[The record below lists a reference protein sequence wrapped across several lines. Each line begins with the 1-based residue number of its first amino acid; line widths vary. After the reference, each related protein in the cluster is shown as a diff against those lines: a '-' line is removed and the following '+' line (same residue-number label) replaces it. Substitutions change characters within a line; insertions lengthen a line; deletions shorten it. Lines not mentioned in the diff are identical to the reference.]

1 MFVQRFAALLVIIAT
16 LILLSSAAFAADTA
30 TTAGSVVLLQNGQA
44 PVPRIYVDADSA
56 GSGSGLDWENAFQ
69 SLADGLAAAAAASS
83 HEVWVAGGTYYGPL
97 TIPVGV
103 AVYGGF
109 AGTEANL
116 SERILGANETIVVG
130 GLTFEPGG
138 WTRNPANGHFYRL
151 TDSMTWTDAE
161 AAAVSLGGHL
171 VTINDAQENAWV
183 ASVFIW
189 YDYCWI
195 GLSDAAE
202 EGTWQWVSGQTPAY
216 TNWDSGQPDN
226 NWEEDYAEMWGGG
239 MWNDLSG
246 DAQLL
251 GLVEHDGDSS
261 TVVSALD
268 GLTIQGSSS
277 WGIECIDVSPDVRN
291 CTIRNNPQGGVHC
304 YNGSSTFTNCSI
316 EMNGNYGLLADTH
329 AIVSVTDCT
338 ISGNSDY
345 GVYANYY
352 SDITINRCM
361 ITANGTG
368 VSSYTT
374 SDLVISSSYVS
385 GNYWGGIFCNNSSPE
400 IINCIISGNGGSNA
414 YYYYYYYGI
423 DAPGIHCYYASPII
437 TNCTISGNSASGV
450 QCNSSS
456 APVLTNTILN
466 DNGEY
471 GIYRQSTSA
480 APVVRYCLFSDNAGG
495 DYYDVG
501 SIYYGANDINMNV
514 AGASNNFSG
523 SPMYAMGATGTWTSD
538 PAYDLAT
545 NRTTLTDSAASF
557 VAGSL
562 VGRLVNPATST
573 WVQALIVANTDTT
586 LVVVGDFSSVV
597 SVGDPYQVLDYHLA
611 DGSSALD
618 KADEASAP
626 SQDFDGD
633 PRPGGDALVDLGADE
648 AASSYVPGP
657 DTQLPVSTV
666 TEMAA
671 ARTTASF
678 AVPYLASDAE
688 SGVQYVRLFYRKSGG
703 AWTQYGGDYTSSPID
718 FDTSATGGDGRYDF
732 YTVATDNGDNAETAP
747 PEPDATTLVMTSF
760 AGPRLYVGPEG
771 TGSELGSGWEDP
783 IWDLQAAAMVAG
795 AFSVPELW
803 VMEGTHGPVVV
814 PVGVVLYGGFAG
826 TETDPAQRDLST
838 HQSTIEGGVVFE
850 PHDDH
855 SDTIEGATPIGF
867 GYITGVLETLDDVD
881 CFSFSATAG
890 STYYLYNNNYLHIE
904 LCLPDGTV
912 DSSWDDWYMSAV
924 CTVSGTYYFKVSG
937 SDVGP
942 YTLELEGDGGEGEG
956 EGEGETDGQAA
967 VLDGFTVTG
976 SPDYGL
982 TCVYASPDVRN
993 CIIEHNSEGG
1003 VYCEMA
1009 SPTLTACRLS
1019 FNGPYGVNCY
1029 NSGSPII
1036 TNCTITTSDYGVA
1049 VHSSS
1054 VVLTGCTIADNGIGV
1069 AGWNSSGA
1077 LSGNIISGNEGV
1089 GVQCEDYFSP
1099 SIDNCIIS
1107 GNGSVWN
1114 YWYYYYSNEAAGIYC
1129 YYYADPVITNC
1140 TISGNSGSG
1149 IAYSYNAHPTAANT
1163 ILEGNGAYGI
1173 EETYYYNSECD
1184 VENCLFMNNTE
1195 GDYYDMQTG
1204 AYVGANDINMF
1215 LPGTANNFSGD
1226 PSFIHGDVGE
1236 WTSAPIYDEET
1247 GMSTL
1252 TNTTAAFVPGALVGQ
1267 LVNPA
1272 TSQLGQSLIAANTAT
1287 TLVVF
1292 GDVGSFVSAGDPYQ
1306 IMDYH
1311 LLDAS
1316 NALDKAN
1323 PAYAPEADIDGDA
1336 RPGDDALFDIGA
1348 DEADSA
1354 FLPAEDVLPPVS
1366 EVHNLPRGHTTPE
1379 FSVPYLASDAESG
1392 VLNVRLFYRRTG
1404 GDWTQYGDTYTSSP
1418 ITFDTSTTGGDD
1430 RYDFYTVVTD
1440 LWDNIEAAPT
1450 EPDAT
1455 TLVVTSFSGTHMY
1468 VGMGGTDDELGEGW
1482 DSPYRDLTAAL
1493 TFASAFS
1500 VPEVWVSGGA
1510 YDGSVLVPVGVTVYG
1525 GFAGTETDPAQRQ
1538 IDANSTV
1545 ITGGVTF
1552 EPHDDHGDTPADATP
1567 ITSEYVTGVFET
1579 LDDVDC
1585 FSFSAIAGQLYYAY
1599 NYYNYL
1605 TMQLCRSDGTV
1616 EFTSAD
1622 WYIYWECPVS
1632 GTYYLKVSGSQ
1643 VGPYGFEVWGSEGEG
1658 EGEGEGETPQL
1669 PEAVLDGV
1677 TITGSE
1683 GWGITCMYASPH
1695 VNNCII
1701 TGNESGGIH
1710 VSLAAPVVTDCVIA
1724 DNGNAGIFCES
1735 GSDADISGCS
1745 VSGHNYGIRLYNSG
1759 SASVTGCSIFD
1770 NNSYGIYA
1778 DWYCVVDVTR
1788 CTLAGN
1794 GTGVRAYG
1802 AEAVLAQS
1810 VVSGNLWANIEFEYC
1825 SPLVSNCIV
1834 SGAGG
1839 YYYYYYYY
1847 SEGTGIQCYSA
1858 SPTIVNCT
1866 VSGNAASGLLCN
1878 YGSSPVVTNTII
1890 ERNGGYGVYESYSNA
1905 DPVVQYCLF
1914 EANTEADYLDNET
1927 GAHTGADAIN
1937 LNVAGA
1943 ANNIG
1948 GDPLY
1953 AMGAVGVWSS
1963 APLYDE
1969 ETRRTT
1975 LVDSSTSFEP
1985 GSLAGWMMNPA
1996 TSQYRQLLVE
2006 SNTATAVVVVGDA
2019 TDFVAEGDTYQII
2032 DYHLLNGSVCIDT
2045 GTDTGA
2051 PVMDL
2056 DDNPRPIDIIGLEP
2070 DATGTE
2076 FDIGAYEFP
2085 GGGSLI
2091 IIPSGGLLSEGSVGG
2106 PFTPSSIELLLQNM
2120 GEVPLV
2126 WTAEWLQSWLN
2137 VSSNGG
2143 TLAPGASITLEISLG
2158 PGANSLPS
2166 GTYQDNVVI
2175 TDVAAAVAQ
2184 TRHVLLHVRTDY
2196 FTELFD
2202 AGDNDLDYQTL
2213 TFTPNG
2219 SANFY
2224 AVSRTTAASFPTD
2237 PAGGTPLSLWG
2248 DDFAMV
2254 TLAGGAQVS
2263 LYGVSY
2269 ISFFVGSN
2277 GYITFTEGDW
2287 NNWPTLDNHF
2297 SLPRISALFD
2307 DLNPSA
2313 GGTVSWRQLSN
2324 RVAVTFENIP
2334 RYWSIGSNSFQIELF
2349 FNGIIRITHL
2359 QIDDAGGLAG
2369 LSEGFGTPEDFY
2381 ESDLSAYQTLPRYPA
2396 TVYLGNTIETT
2407 ALPYTWC
2414 DYQLDLDPG
2423 DAANL
2428 LVRLTP
2434 LDGPGTWRLLG
2445 RRNELPTLTLYDWIT
2460 PASTAPTPRE
2470 LLIPAPGAG
2479 SFFFSVYYSELGQFI
2494 PRQFRL
2500 EIIGVNRYLS
2510 STSVSSGGNVGAVTV
2525 QLAGL
2530 GFESG
2535 VRVELRDS
2543 EGATLL
2549 TAYPTSFDGT
2559 SLIVT
2564 LDLTDLLPQ
2573 AANIVVVWPDDY
2585 EEMLPDAF
2593 TIIGGIGPRLD
2604 ARLVVPDQ
2612 VRPDRTYTL
2621 WLEYENTGD
2630 TDMPAPLFVVSSP
2643 QNVPMRL
2650 FSTDPYQDAS
2660 IQLLG
2665 LSPVA
2670 PVEVLPPRAANRIP
2684 VQFIAASLDDIEFN
2698 LARLTADN
2706 TPIDWD
2712 EIGSLVQV
2720 ADLDPEVWGRL
2731 WPVLTPQLGDTSA
2744 DYHAVLLADAGYLGS
2759 LGRTVYS
2766 VRDLFSFEIRK
2777 ALGMIPRGYL
2787 AAGFDAFCPAPGLS
2801 LSFARVFQGRLDQ
2814 RLYLGPLGR
2823 GWTHTFDV
2831 YLVDLDEDNVLLHDM
2846 TGFTRF
2852 FHRNTDGTWS
2862 SSLGDHGKLHSSSGA
2877 FTLTEADKTLY
2888 RFRSDLK
2895 LDYIE
2900 DLNGNRITAAY
2911 DGDDRLITISHTS
2924 GDQLELTYD
2933 GSGRLVSLTDHA
2945 GRVTTYEYDG
2955 EQLATVTAPGG
2966 QTAVYDYAAETGGP
2980 GDYALLSITYSDGA
2994 HQYYEYD
3001 ALGRLSREYLDG
3013 EAESVTY
3020 EYGSLGHVTVR
3031 DAAGAAT
3038 TLSPDEYGRPGL
3050 MTDALGRTASM
3061 TYGAGFTLSTVDN
3074 PAGGVTRFE
3083 YDHLGNVVLMEDA
3096 LGNVIRFAY
3105 DYRFNSLTSAQDTLG
3120 NVTTFAYDDAGKM
3133 TGITR
3138 ADGTSESYSFDT
3150 SGSIGSV
3157 GNRRGDVVTYTCNA
3171 RGQVVAKDFPD
3182 GHHASYTYDD
3192 AGRLIT
3198 ATDASGTIALTYDDR
3213 GLLTHIA
3220 YPSGHWFNFE
3230 YNQLGQRTR
3239 RVGEDGYTVNYV
3251 YDGAARLESVTDG
3264 EGAAFIQYQYN
3275 DRGQVIAE
3283 YNGNG
3288 AYKTYAYDDAGQIV
3302 SLFSYLPD
3310 DSVNAK
3316 FEYTYDAN
3324 GNPTSMTTLEG
3335 TTEYQYDAMGRL
3347 IGVAYPDA
3355 SCTDYEYD
3363 SAGNRLAVTDDGIL
3377 ASYTTNNMNQYTQV
3391 GGAILTYDED
3401 GNLTSMTTVEG
3412 TTTYEYDYENR
3423 LIGQTGPGAETWEY
3437 GYDALGNR
3445 VTVVH
3450 NGSETQY
3457 VHDPAGWTSVAAEYR
3472 GESTSPIR
3480 YIYGLGLVAHED
3492 TEGAEFYY
3500 VFNAAGHTCALT
3512 DGTGEEVAGFNYDP
3526 FGVLRQQLG
3535 TATTALRYAGRFGV
3549 ISDSDAMLF
3558 MRNRYY
3564 RPAEGR
3570 FVQEDPAG
3578 LAAGLNAY
3586 AYCRN
3591 NPVKYV
3597 DPDGLIESITA
3608 DLPTTLLFFLLYEPI
3623 YDSSGREIEPAG
3635 QAGSL
3640 LEKFQYGN
3648 WGGSRWSGGEWIKP
3662 GELGDLRVP
3671 GTDWLDDVFKYHD
3684 QAMLKGLPHPTNNAQ
3699 DVLLLAAQI
3708 LKLDPSMEKRVR
3720 DITTALSSDL
3730 DVKKALEQLN
3740 KILTDLI
3747 RPVDPNEKVGPAGT
3761 GDLRSIGVNDQLG
3774 YIIYFENDPEA
3785 GATAPAQEVVVTD
3798 YLDTDLDWSTF
3809 RITEIGWG
3817 AYTVDVPAD
3826 TAAYSTRVTIA
3837 DYRPDVDKD
3846 WWVDVAVAIDYG
3858 TGLVEWTFRTLD
3870 PNTDDLP
3877 EDVLAGF
3884 LPVNDDTRRGEGH
3897 VAFTIKPKADATPST
3912 RIDNQASISFDTNAP
3927 IVTNEVFNTITG
3939 DNRPPLLVNPGDRNT
3954 AEGASVRLE
3963 LHAEDP
3969 DGNELTYAGAGLPPG
3984 LTLGAS
3990 TGIVT
3995 GNLSYTTAGV
4005 YTPIVTVSDGA
4016 LTDAKTF
4023 TWTVSNTNQA
4033 PAVTNPGN
4041 QTGVEGATVSLPV
4054 VATDADGDALAYTAD
4069 GLPPGLG
4076 INELTG
4082 VISGTL
4088 DYSSAG
4094 LHNVAVSASDGY
4106 LSDSKSFTWTVTETN
4121 LPPVVANP
4129 GSQSSAEGAS
4139 VSLPVT
4145 ATDPDGT
4152 PLSFSATGLPADL
4165 SINPTTGVVSGTLGY
4180 NAAGV
4185 YSVTVTASDG
4195 SLSDSETFGWT
4206 VTNTDRAPI
4215 VTNPGSQ
4222 TDAEGDVVSLQTAA
4236 TDPDGDT
4243 LVYSATGLPPGLT
4256 INASTG
4262 VISGTLAFNAAGGH
4276 SVTVS
4281 ASDGMLS
4288 DSETFA
4294 WNVSNTNRPPVLAN
4308 PGNQTHAEGATISLQ
4323 IAATDPDGD
4332 NLVFDA
4338 TGLPDGLS
4346 IDPAAGLITGTLAT
4360 DGNYN
4365 PTVSVSDGDLS
4376 DSESFTWTVH
4386 SEDEPPVLTNP
4397 GDQSSAEGETVS
4409 LQVVANDLDQ
4419 DTLAYSATGLPGGLD
4434 INPSTGLIS
4443 GVIGFNAAGNHNVT
4457 LTVSDGTLNDSETF
4471 EWTVTN
4477 TNRPPVLTNP
4487 GNQAHA
4493 EGASISLQVV
4503 ATDPDGD
4510 PITYGATGLPADLA
4524 INPSTGLISGAMG
4537 FDAAGNHTV
4546 SLTVSDGTLNDS
4558 ETFHWNVTNTNRPP
4572 NVTNPGNQTHPEGAN
4587 VSVQVVANDPD
4598 GDILTYTASNLPP
4611 SLDIDPATGL
4621 ISGVVGST
4629 AANDYAVTI
4638 IVSDGQQNSEA
4649 EFTWTITPAGD
4660 DDGGGGGGCFGG
4672 SIGKTSNTRF
4682 RGDTLLLGMTSL
4694 ALVIV
4699 AGKRRHFAQ
4708 QEA

>member
-1 MFVQRFAALLVIIAT
+1 MTAQRFAALLVIIAT
-16 LILLSSAAFAADTA
+16 LILLSSAGFAADAA
-30 TTAGSVVLLQNGQA
+30 TTAGSVILLQNGQA

-56 GSGSGLDWENAFQ
+56 GSGSGVDWENAFQ
-69 SLADGLAAAAAASS
+69 SLADGLAAATTSS
-83 HEVWVAGGTYYGPL
+83 HEVWVAGGTYDGPL

-109 AGTEANL
+109 AGTEVDL
-116 SERILGANETIVVG
+116 SERILGVHETIVVG
-130 GLTFEPGG
+130 AVTFEPGG

-171 VTINDAQENAWV
+171 VTINDAAENAWV
-183 ASVFIW
+183 ASVFLW

-195 GLSDAAE
+195 GFSDAAE
-202 EGTWQWVSGQTPAY
+202 EGTWQWASGQTPTY

-226 NWEEDYAEMWGGG
+226 NWEEDYAEMWSGG
-239 MWNDLSG
+239 MWNDWTA
-246 DAQLL
+246 DAQLP

-268 GLTIQGSSS
+268 GLTIQESSS
-277 WGIECIDVSPDVRN
+277 WGIECVDVSPEVRN
-291 CTIRNNPQGGVHC
+291 CTIRNNPQGGVYC
-304 YNGSSTFTNCSI
+304 YNGSSTFTDCVI
-316 EMNGNYGLLADTH
+316 ELNGSYGLRADDR
-329 AIVSVTDCT
+329 AVVSVTDCT
-338 ISGNSDY
+338 ISGNSNY
-345 GVYANYY
+345 GVYADYY

-361 ITANGTG
+361 ITANGGG
-368 VSSYTT
+368 VSSYAT

-400 IINCIISGNGGSNA
+400 IINCIISGNGGSNY
-414 YYYYYYYGI
+414 YYYYYYYGV

-456 APVLTNTILN
+456 APVVTNTILD
-466 DNGEY
+466 DNGHY
-471 GIYRQSTSA
+471 GIDRQSASA
-480 APVVRYCLFSDNAGG
+480 APVVRYGLFSDNAGG
-495 DYYDVG
+495 DYSDVG
-501 SIYYGANDINMNV
+501 TVYYGANDINMNV

-523 SPMYAMGATGTWTSD
+523 SPMYVMGATGTWTSD
-538 PAYDLAT
+538 PTYDPAT

-562 VGRLVNPATST
+562 VGRLVNPATSQ
-573 WVQALIVANTDTT
+573 WMQALIVANTDIT
-586 LVVVGDFSSVV
+586 LVVIGDFTSVV
-597 SVGDPYQVLDYHLA
+597 SAGDPYQILDYHLS

-633 PRPGGDALVDLGADE
+633 PRPGDDGLVDLGADE
-648 AASSYVPGP
+648 AASSFVPGP
-657 DTQLPVSTV
+657 DAQPPVSTV
-666 TEMAA
+666 TAMAA
-671 ARTTASF
+671 AQTTASF
-678 AVPYLASDAE
+678 AVRYLASDAE
-688 SGVQYVRLFYRKSGG
+688 SGVQYVRLFYRRSGG

-732 YTVATDNGDNAETAP
+732 YTVATDNSDNAETAP

-783 IWDLQAAAMVAG
+783 IWDLQAAAVVAG
-795 AFSVPELW
+795 AFSVPEVW

-814 PVGVVLYGGFAG
+814 PVGVALYGGFAG

-890 STYYLYNNNYLHIE
+890 STYYLYNHNYLHIE

-924 CTVSGTYYFKVSG
+924 CTVSGTYYLKVSG

-942 YTLELEGDGGEGEG
+942 YTLELGGDGGEGEG

-1009 SPTLTACRLS
+1009 SPTLADCRLS
-1019 FNGPYGVNCY
+1019 FNGSYGVNCY
-1029 NSGSPII
+1029 NSSSPII
-1036 TNCTITTSDYGVA
+1036 TNCTITTTDYGVRIYYY
-1049 VHSSS
+1049 SS
-1054 VVLTGCTIADNGIGV
+1054 VVLTGSTIADNGIGV
-1069 AGWNSSGA
+1069 AGWNSSGV

-1107 GNGSVWN
+1107 GNGSAWN

-1129 YYYADPVITNC
+1129 YYYSDPVITNC

-1149 IAYSYNAHPTAANT
+1149 IACFYEAHPTAANT

-1173 EETYYYNSECD
+1173 EETSSYNSECD
-1184 VENCLFMNNTE
+1184 VENCLFMNNVQ

-1204 AYVGANDINMF
+1204 AYVGANDINMY
-1215 LPGTANNFSGD
+1215 LPGAANNFSGD

-1236 WTSAPIYDEET
+1236 WTSAPVYDEAT

-1252 TNTTAAFVPGALVGQ
+1252 TDTTASFVPGALVGQ

-1272 TSQLGQSLIAANTAT
+1272 TSQLGQALIAANTAT

-1292 GDVGSFVSAGDPYQ
+1292 SDVGSFVSAGDPYQ

-1323 PAYAPEADIDGDA
+1323 PAYAPEVDIDGDA

-1366 EVHNLPRGHTTPE
+1366 EVFNLPRGHTTPE

-1404 GDWTQYGDTYTSSP
+1404 GDWTPYGDTYTSSP
-1418 ITFDTSTTGGDD
+1418 ITFDTSTTGGDG
-1430 RYDFYTVVTD
+1430 RYDFYTVATD
-1440 LWDNIEAAPT
+1440 LWDNIEEAPPL
-1450 EPDAT
+1450 PDAT
-1455 TLVVTSFSGTHMY
+1455 TLVVTSFSGTRMY
-1468 VGMGGTDDELGEGW
+1468 VGTGGTDAELGAGW
-1482 DSPYRDLTAAL
+1482 DSPYRDLTATL
-1493 TFASAFS
+1493 LFASAFA

-1510 YDGSVLVPVGVTVYG
+1510 YDGSVLVPLGVTVYG

-1538 IDANSTV
+1538 ADANATV

-1552 EPHDDHGDTPADATP
+1552 EPQDDHGDTPATATP

-1585 FSFSAIAGQLYYAY
+1585 FSFSATAGQLYYAY
-1599 NYYNYL
+1599 NYHYL
-1605 TMQLCRSDGTV
+1605 TMQLSRADGTV
-1616 EFTSAD
+1616 ELTWDD
-1622 WYIYWECPVS
+1622 WYMYWECPVS
-1632 GTYYLKVSGSQ
+1632 GTYYLTVSGSE
-1643 VGPYGFEVWGSEGEG
+1643 VGPYEFEVWEGGAKGEG
-1658 EGEGEGETPQL
+1658 ESGGEPPQM

-1683 GWGITCMYASPH
+1683 GWGITCVYASPH
-1695 VNNCII
+1695 MNNCII
-1701 TGNESGGIH
+1701 TGNESGGIY
-1710 VSLAAPVVTDCVIA
+1710 VYLGAPILTNCTIA
-1724 DNGNAGIFCES
+1724 DNGASGVLCDY

-1745 VSGHNYGIRLYNSG
+1745 VSGHTYGIRVYNSG
-1759 SASVTGCSIFD
+1759 SASVTGCLIYD
-1770 NNSYGIYA
+1770 NNSYGIDA

-1794 GTGVRAYG
+1794 GTGIRAYG
-1802 AEAVLAQS
+1802 AEAVVLSQS
-1810 VVSGNLWANIEFEYC
+1810 VVSGNLWANIYLEYC

-1847 SEGTGIQCYSA
+1847 SEGIGIQCYSA

-1866 VSGNAASGLLCN
+1866 VSGNAGTGVLCN

-1914 EANTEADYLDNET
+1914 EANTEADYFDNET

-1953 AMGAVGVWSS
+1953 TMGAVGVWTT
-1963 APLYDE
+1963 APVYDE

-1975 LVDSSTSFEP
+1975 LVDSSASFEP
-1985 GSLAGWMMNPA
+1985 GSLAGRMMNPA
-1996 TSQYRQLLVE
+1996 TSQWRQVLIE
-2006 SNTATAVVVVGDA
+2006 SNTATAIVVVGDV
-2019 TDFVAEGDTYQII
+2019 TDSVAEGDTYQII

-2051 PVMDL
+2051 PLMDL

-2091 IIPSGGLLSEGSVGG
+2091 VTPSGGLVSEGSVGG
-2106 PFTPSSIELLLQNM
+2106 PFAPSSIALLLQNM
-2120 GEVPLV
+2120 GDDPLV
-2126 WTAEWLQSWLN
+2126 WTAEWAQSWLN
-2137 VSSNGG
+2137 VSSDGG

-2166 GTYQDNVVI
+2166 GTYHDKVVI

-2196 FTELFD
+2196 FTEVFD
-2202 AGDNDLDYQTL
+2202 ADDNDLDYQTL

-2224 AVSRTTAASFPTD
+2224 AVSRTTATSFPTD

-2254 TLAGGAQVS
+2254 TLAGGMQVS
-2263 LYGVSY
+2263 FYGVSY
-2269 ISFFVGSN
+2269 ISFYVGSN
-2277 GYITFTEGDW
+2277 GYITFTDGDW

-2334 RYWSIGSNSFQIELF
+2334 RYWSTGSNSFQIELF

-2396 TVYLGNTIETT
+2396 TALLGSTIETG

-2414 DYQLDLDPG
+2414 DYQLNLNAG

-2434 LDGPGTWRLLG
+2434 LEGSGTWRLLG
-2445 RRNELPTLTLYDWIT
+2445 RRSELPTLTLYNWAT
-2460 PASTAPTPRE
+2460 PASTTGAPLE

-2479 SFFFSVYYSELGQFI
+2479 SLFFSVYYSELGQFV

-2500 EIIGVNRYLS
+2500 EIIGLNRYLS
-2510 STSVSSGGNVGAVTV
+2510 RTSVSSGGNVGSVTV
-2525 QLAGL
+2525 QLSGL

-2535 VRVELRDS
+2535 VRVELRDA

-2549 TAYPTSFDGT
+2549 TAFPTSWDGV
-2559 SLIVT
+2559 SMIVT

-2573 AANIVVVWPDDY
+2573 AANIVVVWPDGY
-2585 EEMLPDAF
+2585 EETLPNAF

-2665 LSPVA
+2665 LSPIA

-2698 LARLTADN
+2698 LARLTADD
-2706 TPIDWD
+2706 TPIDWGD
-2712 EIGSLVQV
+2712 IGSQVQP
-2720 ADLDPEVWGRL
+2720 DLDPEVWDRL
-2731 WPVLTPQLGDTSA
+2731 WPVLTAQLGDTSA
-2744 DYHAVLLADAGYLGS
+2744 DYHALLLANASYLGT
-2759 LGRTVYS
+2759 LERTVYS

-2787 AAGFDAFCPAPGLS
+2787 AAGLDAFCPAPGLS

-2814 RLYLGPLGR
+2814 RLYLGLLGR

-2831 YLVDLDEDNVLLHDM
+2831 YLVELDEDNVVLHDM
-2846 TGFTRF
+2846 TGLTRLF
-2852 FHRNTDGTWS
+2852 RRNTDGTWS
-2862 SSLGDHGKLHSSSGA
+2862 SSLGDHGKLQNSGGV
-2877 FTLTEADKTLY
+2877 FILTEADKTLY

-2900 DLNGNRITAAY
+2900 DLNGNRISAGY
-2911 DGDDRLITISHTS
+2911 DGEGRLITLSHTS
-2924 GDQLELTYD
+2924 GDQFQLTYD
-2933 GSGRLVSLTDHA
+2933 GSDRLISLTDHA
-2945 GRVTTYEYDG
+2945 GRVTTYVYDG
-2955 EQLATVTAPGG
+2955 EQLASVTAPGG
-2966 QTAVYDYAAETGGP
+2966 ITVAYQYAAETGGP
-2980 GDYALLSITYSDGA
+2980 VDHALLSIEYADGVT
-2994 HQYYEYD
+2994 QYYEYD
-3001 ALGRLSREYLDG
+3001 ALGRLSREYIDG

-3020 EYGSLGHVTVR
+3020 EYDSLGHVTVR

-3038 TLSPDEYGRPGL
+3038 TLSPDEYGRPGI
-3050 MTDALGRTASM
+3050 MTDALGRAVSM

-3074 PAGGVTRFE
+3074 PAGGASQFE
-3083 YDHLGNVVLMEDA
+3083 YDNLGNVVAM
-3096 LGNVIRFAY
+3096 
-3105 DYRFNSLTSAQDTLG
+3105 TDTLG
-3120 NVTTFAYDDAGKM
+3120 NVTRMTYDYRFGAPSSLTDARGNVTTFAHDDAGN
-3133 TGITR
+3133 TTDITYPDGGSETFTYDSPGNVTESTSRHGDITLYTHNSRGQITR
-3138 ADGTSESYSFDT
+3138 
-3150 SGSIGSV
+3150 
-3157 GNRRGDVVTYTCNA
+3157 
-3171 RGQVVAKDFPD
+3171 KDFPD
-3182 GHHASYTYDD
+3182 GTHVEYTYDT
-3192 AGRLIT
+3192 AGRLT
-3198 ATDASGTIALTYDDR
+3198 AATDSSGTTTLEYDAR
-3213 GLLTHIA
+3213 GFLSHVA
-3220 YPSGHWFNFE
+3220 YPSGHWFSFE
-3230 YNQLGQRTR
+3230 YNDMGQRTR
-3239 RVGEDGYTVNYV
+3239 RVGDDGFELNYA
-3251 YDGAARLESVTDG
+3251 YDAAGRLEFVTDG
-3264 EGAAFIQYQYN
+3264 DGAQFVEYQY
-3275 DRGQVIAE
+3275 DSKGQLSAE
-3283 YNGNG
+3283 FKGNG
-3288 AYKTYAYDDAGQIV
+3288 TYSTYAYDDAGQLI
-3302 SLFSYLPD
+3302 SLINYAPGG
-3310 DSVNAK
+3310 SVQSQ
-3316 FEYTYDAN
+3316 FQYTYDAN
-3324 GNPTSMTTLEG
+3324 GNRTSMTTLEG
-3335 TTEYQYDAMGRL
+3335 ATH
-3347 IGVAYPDA
+3347 
-3355 SCTDYEYD
+3355 YEYD
-3363 SAGNRLAVTDDGIL
+3363 ALGQLGAVVYPDGSWTTYEYDAAGNRLAVTDNGT
-3377 ASYTTNNMNQYTQV
+3377 ATSYTTNNMNQYAQV
-3391 GGAILTYDED
+3391 GTATYTYDD
-3401 GNLTSMTTVEG
+3401 NGNMTSRTDASGIATF
-3412 TTTYEYDYENR
+3412 EYDYEDR
-3423 LIGQTGPGAETWEY
+3423 LTRIVSPTEGTWEY
-3437 GYDALGNR
+3437 TYDAFANMK
-3445 VTVVH
+3445 TVSQ
-3450 NGSETQY
+3450 NGVATHYTYDPATLVDLATQY
-3457 VHDPAGWTSVAAEYR
+3457 DDAGSLVARYVH
-3472 GESTSPIR
+3472 
-3480 YIYGLGLVAHED
+3480 GLGAVSRIDAS
-3492 TEGAEFYY
+3492 GPAFYAFDG
-3500 VFNAAGHTCALT
+3500 VGNTREVT
-3512 DGTGEEVAGFNYDP
+3512 DADASVVNSYDYDP
-3526 FGVLRQQLG
+3526 FGVVLSRDV
-3535 TATTALRYAGRFGV
+3535 ALSNPFEFEGRFGV
-3549 ISDSDAMLF
+3549 VATAPGMTHMRARAYDASIGRFTSLDPHVLLGGF
-3558 MRNRYY
+3558 NRYT
-3564 RPAEGR
+3564 
-3570 FVQEDPAG
+3570 
-3578 LAAGLNAY
+3578 
-3586 AYCRN
+3586 YCWN
-3591 NPVKYV
+3591 SPLKFV
-3597 DPDGLIESITA
+3597 DPTGTQTA
-3608 DLPTTLLFFLLYEPI
+3608 DPQGYRRIAKRTFWTGVGLMVLGIAAILHGNVPLACLAVGLGGAAIFTGGAMESVTGFGEAIEGGDPEEIQKWVNINKAVLRMPTGPDLAPWVAQQVGEEVGKKICNTGDEPK
-3623 YDSSGREIEPAG
+3623 
-3635 QAGSL
+3635 QAADC
-3640 LEKFQYGN
+3640 
-3648 WGGSRWSGGEWIKP
+3648 IP
-3662 GELGDLRVP
+3662 
-3671 GTDWLDDVFKYHD
+3671 TDPLDDE
-3684 QAMLKGLPHPTNNAQ
+3684 T
-3699 DVLLLAAQI
+3699 
-3708 LKLDPSMEKRVR
+3708 
-3720 DITTALSSDL
+3720 
-3730 DVKKALEQLN
+3730 
-3740 KILTDLI
+3740 TDLI

-3761 GDLRSIGVNDQLG
+3761 GELRSVGVTDQLE

-3809 RITEIGWG
+3809 QITEIGWG
-3817 AYTVDVPAD
+3817 AYTVDVPVD
-3826 TAAYSTRVTIA
+3826 TAAYSTRVAIS
-3837 DYRPDVDKD
+3837 DYRTDVDKD

-3858 TGLVEWTFRTLD
+3858 TGLVQWTFSTLD

-3897 VAFTIKPKADATPST
+3897 VAFTIKPKSDAAPST
-3912 RIDNQASISFDTNAP
+3912 RINNQASISFDTNAP

-3939 DNRPPLLVNPGDRNT
+3939 DNRPPLLVNPGDRT
-3954 AEGASVRLE
+3954 TVEGATVRLE

-3969 DGNELTYAGAGLPPG
+3969 DGNVLTYAGAGLPPG
-3984 LTLGAS
+3984 LTLGAG

-3995 GNLSYTTAGV
+3995 GTLGYTTAGV
-4005 YTPIVTVSDGA
+4005 YTAIVTASDGE

-4023 TWTVSNTNQA
+4023 TWTVSNTNRA
-4033 PAVTNPGN
+4033 PALTNPGN
-4041 QTGVEGATVSLPV
+4041 QTGVEGADVSLPV
-4054 VATDADGDALAYTAD
+4054 VATDADGDALAYSAE
-4069 GLPPGLG
+4069 GLPPGLV

-4094 LHNVAVSASDGY
+4094 QHNVAVSASDGY
-4106 LSDSKSFTWTVTETN
+4106 LSDSKSFMWTVTETPR
-4121 LPPVVANP
+4121 PPVVTNP

-4139 VSLPVT
+4139 VSLPIT

-4152 PLSFSATGLPADL
+4152 PLTFSATGLPPGL
-4165 SINPTTGVVSGTLGY
+4165 SINPTTGVISGTLGY
-4180 NAAGV
+4180 NAAGS

-4206 VTNTDRAPI
+4206 VTNTPRPPV
-4215 VTNPGSQ
+4215 VTNPGTQ
-4222 TDAEGDVVSLQTAA
+4222 TDAEGDVVSLQVAA

-4243 LVYSATGLPPGLT
+4243 LTYNATSLPPGLT
-4256 INASTG
+4256 INTSTG
-4262 VISGTLAFNAAGGH
+4262 VISGTLAFNAAGVH
-4276 SVTVS
+4276 TVSVS
-4281 ASDGMLS
+4281 ASDASLS
-4288 DSETFA
+4288 DSETFT
-4294 WNVSNTNRPPVLAN
+4294 WNVKNTNRPPVLTN
-4308 PGNQTHAEGATISLQ
+4308 PGNQTHAQGANVSLQ
-4323 IAATDPDGD
+4323 IVATDPDGD
-4332 NLVFDA
+4332 NLTFNA
-4338 TGLPDGLS
+4338 TGLPDGLR
-4346 IDPAAGLITGTLAT
+4346 INTANGLITGALAAS
-4360 DGNYN
+4360 GNYN
-4365 PTVSVSDGDLS
+4365 PTVSVSDGSLS

-4386 SEDEPPVLTNP
+4386 SGDLPPVLTNP
-4397 GDQSSAEGETVS
+4397 GNQSSAEGATVS
-4409 LQVVANDLDQ
+4409 LQIVATDPDG

-4443 GVIGFNAAGNHNVT
+4443 GVIGFEAAGNHNVT

-4471 EWTVTN
+4471 QWAVTN
-4477 TNRPPVLTNP
+4477 TNRPPAL
-4487 GNQAHA
+4487 
-4493 EGASISLQVV
+4493 
-4503 ATDPDGD
+4503 
-4510 PITYGATGLPADLA
+4510 
-4524 INPSTGLISGAMG
+4524 
-4537 FDAAGNHTV
+4537 
-4546 SLTVSDGTLNDS
+4546 
-4558 ETFHWNVTNTNRPP
+4558 
-4572 NVTNPGNQTHPEGAN
+4572 TNPGNQTHPEGAT
-4587 VSVQVVANDPD
+4587 VSLQVAATDLD
-4598 GDILTYTASNLPP
+4598 GDTLIYTASNLPP

-4621 ISGVVGST
+4621 ISGVVGT
-4629 AANDYAVTI
+4629 AAANDYVVTI
-4638 IVSDGQQNSEA
+4638 IVTDGQQNSEA

-4660 DDGGGGGGCFGG
+4660 DDGGGGCFGG
-4672 SIGKTSNTRF
+4672 SIAKTGSTGF
-4682 RGDTLLLGMTSL
+4682 RGDTMLLAMTSL
-4694 ALVIV
+4694 AFVIV
-4699 AGKRRHFAQ
+4699 AGKRKQ
-4708 QEA
+4708 LVEQEA